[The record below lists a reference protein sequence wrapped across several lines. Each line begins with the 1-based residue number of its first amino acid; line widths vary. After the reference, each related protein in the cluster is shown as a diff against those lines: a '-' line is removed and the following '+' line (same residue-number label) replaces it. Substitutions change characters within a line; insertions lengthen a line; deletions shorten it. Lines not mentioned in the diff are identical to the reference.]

1 MFSAEEAFHTQGV
14 FENSEQHGNLNEWLD
29 AVADH
34 LREHDVD
41 VSVEGQGR
49 RDPGAALVISAG
61 GKRHKLAAQITPK
74 ASAAMVAALAA
85 NAKDHRVLLVTD
97 HLGTATIQACRSL
110 GLACADLDGNM
121 YLHLGAV
128 HLDVE
133 GRARTLSK
141 DLVPVRGASSALTTR
156 SGVQVLFV
164 VLAAPASVDLPMRDL
179 AAASGTSLGS
189 VSTVFRELTAQNYLS
204 TRADG
209 HRQLHRTA
217 RLFDRWV
224 EGYRLRLHPKLGIGS
239 YQTDTARWWTSAD
252 AAIRKAGAQW
262 GGETAAWHMDRH
274 LLPAEGVLYADATP
288 TRLLA
293 QYRMR
298 PPGEASANVAL
309 RRRFWNVP
317 DWNKSVTV
325 PSPLVYA
332 DLVASDDPRQ
342 LEAAVRLRQTDDL
355 LRRLD

>member
-1 MFSAEEAFHTQGV
+1 M
-14 FENSEQHGNLNEWLD
+14 FENSEQHGNLNARRWLD
-29 AVADH
+29 AVADR
-34 LREHDVD
+34 LRQHDVD
-41 VSVEGQGR
+41 VRIEVPEGQGL
-49 RDPGAALVISAG
+49 DAALVISAG

-74 ASAAMVAALAA
+74 ASPAIVAALAA
-85 NAKDHRVLLVTD
+85 NAKDHRVLLITD
-97 HLGTATIQACRSL
+97 HLGTATIQACRRT
-110 GLACADLDGNM
+110 GMACADLDGNM

-128 HLDVE
+128 RIDVG
-133 GRARTLSK
+133 GRPRTVSK

-164 VLAAPASVDLPMRDL
+164 LLADPASVDLPMRDL
-179 AAASGTSLGS
+179 AAASATALGS

-209 HRQLHRTA
+209 RRQLHRTA

-224 EGYRLRLHPKLGIGS
+224 EGYRVRLHPKLAIGS

-252 AAIRKAGAQW
+252 VAIRKAGAQW

-274 LLPAEGVLYADATP
+274 LLPAQGVLYADAIP

-298 PPGEASANVAL
+298 PPREASANVAL
-309 RRRFWNVP
+309 RRRFWNVA

-332 DLVASDDPRQ
+332 DLVASEDPRQ
-342 LEAAVRLRQTDDL
+342 VEAAVRLRETDDV

>member
-1 MFSAEEAFHTQGV
+1 M
-14 FENSEQHGNLNEWLD
+14 HGWLD
-29 AVADH
+29 AVADR

-41 VSVEGQGR
+41 VRIEGPGR
-49 RDPGAALVISAG
+49 RGPGAALVISAG

-74 ASAAMVAALAA
+74 ASPAIVAAIVAALGAS
-85 NAKDHRVLLVTD
+85 AKDHRVLLVTD
-97 HLGTATIQACRSL
+97 HLGTATIQACRRT

-128 HLDVE
+128 RIDVE
-133 GRARTLSK
+133 GRPRMLSK
-141 DLVPVRGASSALTTR
+141 DLVPVRGAASALTTR

-164 VLAAPASVDLPMRDL
+164 LLADPASVDLPMRDL
-179 AAASGTSLGS
+179 AAASATALGS

-209 HRQLHRTA
+209 RRQLHRTA

-224 EGYRLRLHPKLGIGS
+224 EGYRVRLHPKLAIGS

-274 LLPAEGVLYADATP
+274 ILPAQGILYADATP

-298 PPGEASANVAL
+298 PSGEASANVAL

-332 DLVASDDPRQ
+332 DLVATEDPRQ
-342 LEAAVRLRQTDDL
+342 VEAAVRLRQTDEL